1 MIKFI
6 KNNWFRIII
15 VLLLCFLS
23 SAIINYLRI
32 ETRYTI
38 QKHNFSIFKWT
49 IDESVTG
56 SFEGIQK
63 RFGL

>member
-1 MIKFI
+1 MIKFL

-15 VLLLCFLS
+15 ALLLVFLVRPV
-23 SAIINYLRI
+23 INYI
-32 ETRYTI
+32 DTETRYTI
-38 QKHNFSIFKWT
+38 QKHNFSIFKWV
-49 IDESVTG
+49 IDKGTTK